1 MMRNDERQYE
11 KGIFDDMTRKM
22 IKKIK
27 IKIRMTGEAREVRSD
42 EPYVE
47 PYLSINQHQSV

>member
-1 MMRNDERQYE
+1 MRNDERQYE